1 MNPNPENMPFLNFK
15 SIEDPYKVKNLAK
28 EERQNFL
35 QKLEQQN
42 SNNIQENIKNLK
54 IIFILSQTVDKVYF
68 CKAK

>member
-42 SNNIQENIKNLK
+42 SNNI
-54 IIFILSQTVDKVYF
+54 
-68 CKAK
+68 